1 MCARTSLNENRVLT
15 FSALIASIF
24 AGGGLIVGLLV
35 GSLVIVFD
43 GVYSLISLLL
53 TLLSLIAARS
63 IRKPSDHQFPFG
75 RALFEP
81 AVIAIKGIVILML
94 VSYSL
99 YSAVSSLLTGGREV
113 DPSIAT
119 LFGAINVIGCGFAW
133 WYMAKLSKRYA
144 SGLISAEVKQWQ
156 MDTLLSVAVTAG
168 FIVALGVSISP
179 FAHYAVYADPLMM
192 LAMSFYFLK
201 VPYGMVKSALREIF
215 LMAPSKELCKT
226 VDQSVIAAGKES
238 EQDIELAGLT
248 KVGPELWVDIDLYPE
263 EDCGVILVEDIEHT
277 RRTIEKRLSNL
288 PLKLQ
293 ITVNVTR

>member
-53 TLLSLIAARS
+53 TLLSLVASRY
-63 IRKPSDHQFPFG
+63 IRKPSDQQFPFG

-81 AVIAIKGIVILML
+81 AVIAIKGIVILL
-94 VSYSL
+94 VVSYSL

-113 DPSIAT
+113 DASIAT
-119 LFGAINVIGCGFAW
+119 LFGAINVIGCGLAW
-133 WYMAKLSKRYA
+133 WYMAKLSQRYA

-156 MDTLLSVAVTAG
+156 MDTMLSVVVTAG
-168 FIVALGVSISP
+168 FIVALAISISP
-179 FAHYAVYADPLMM
+179 WAKYAVYADPLMM

-215 LMAPSKELCKT
+215 LMAPSKEICKK
-226 VDQSVIAAGKES
+226 VDQGVIAAGKES
-238 EQDIELAGLT
+238 EQDIELAGVT

-263 EDCGVILVEDIEHT
+263 DDSNVILVEDIEHT

-293 ITVNVTR
+293 ITVNITR

>member
-53 TLLSLIAARS
+53 TLLSLVASRY
-63 IRKPSDHQFPFG
+63 IRKPSDQQFPFG

-81 AVIAIKGIVILML
+81 AVIAVKGIVILL
-94 VSYSL
+94 VVSYSL
-99 YSAVSSLLTGGREV
+99 YSAVNSLLTGGREV
-113 DPSIAT
+113 NESIAT
-119 LFGAINVIGCGFAW
+119 LFGAINVIGCGLAW

-156 MDTLLSVAVTAG
+156 MDTMLSVVVTVG
-168 FIVALGVSISP
+168 FIVALGVSASP
-179 FAHYAVYADPLMM
+179 LADYAVYADPLMM

-215 LMAPSKELCKT
+215 LMAPNQEICRK
-226 VDQSVIAAGKES
+226 VDQSVIDAGKES
-238 EQDIELAGLT
+238 EQDIELAGVA
-248 KVGPELWVDIDLYPE
+248 KVGPELWVDVDLYPE
-263 EDCGVILVEDIEHT
+263 DDCNVILVEDIEQT
-277 RRTIEKRLSNL
+277 RRTIAKRLSHI

-293 ITVNVTR
+293 ITVNIAR